1 MVKDPETHIKEIAKP
16 IAEQRDMFLIDVEIQ
31 QGNETTVWV
40 YVDSEKQILNVD
52 KCSEISRE
60 ISRILEEEDYFNS
73 PYRLNVSSP
82 GLTRPLSDLR
92 QYPKNV
98 GRSVK
103 IKYKT
108 EEGYSTIE
116 GTLTIID
123 SGELTVEA
131 DGNPANIAFDSVVET
146 KIIPKI

>member
-1 MVKDPETHIKEIAKP
+1 MVKDPETHIKEIAEP
-16 IAEQRDMFLIDVEIQ
+16 IVEQREMFLIDVEMQ

-40 YVDSEKQILNVD
+40 YVDSEKENLNVD

-82 GLTRPLSDLR
+82 GLMRPLNDLR

-108 EEGYSTIE
+108 DEGYSTIE
-116 GTLTIID
+116 GTLAKIEN
-123 SGELTVEA
+123 GELTVEA